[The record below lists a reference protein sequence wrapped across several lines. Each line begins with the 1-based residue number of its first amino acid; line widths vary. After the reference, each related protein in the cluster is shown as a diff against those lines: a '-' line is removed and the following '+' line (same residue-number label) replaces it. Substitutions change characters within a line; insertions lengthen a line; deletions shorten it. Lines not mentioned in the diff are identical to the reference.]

1 MAFIVVYD
9 ANVLVGNTQRDL
21 LVRIAQTS
29 LVQAKWTDRI
39 LDEALAA
46 VRKSR
51 PDVAPE
57 KLARLRALMIEAVPD
72 CLVTGHEPL
81 IDGLQ
86 LRDPD
91 DRHVLAAAI
100 KSGAQVIVTADKDFT
115 AAELAPWNIEA
126 KHPDDFVLDQID
138 INDRMIWGCVQQI
151 AISRKERPETIE
163 DVLGQLE
170 RSGLVRSAAALRTPP
185 PPGNTALADS

>member
-21 LVRIAQTS
+21 LIRIAQTG

-46 VRKSR
+46 VQKSR
-51 PDVAPE
+51 PNVLPE
-57 KLARLRALMIEAVPD
+57 KLARLRTLMIDAVPD
-72 CLVTGHEPL
+72 CLVSGHEPL

-86 LRDPD
+86 LRDAD

-115 AAELAPWNIEA
+115 AEALAPWSIEA
-126 KHPDDFVLDQID
+126 KHPDDFVLDQIE
-138 INDRMIWGCVQQI
+138 INDRVVWGCVQQI
-151 AISRKERPETIE
+151 ANARTQHPVTVE
-163 DVLGQLE
+163 DVIGELE
-170 RSGLVRSAAALRTPP
+170 RSGLVQSAAALRT
-185 PPGNTALADS
+185 N

>member
-1 MAFIVVYD
+1 MPFIVVYD
-9 ANVLVGNTQRDL
+9 ANALVGNSQRDL
-21 LVRIAQTS
+21 LVRIARTG

-39 LDEALAA
+39 LDEAIAA
-46 VRKSR
+46 IGKTR
-51 PDVAPE
+51 PGIPAE
-57 KLARLRALMIEAVPD
+57 KLTRLRELMITALPD
-72 CLVTGHEPL
+72 GIIRDHEPL
-81 IDGLQ
+81 IEGLH

-115 AAELAPWNIEA
+115 GDDLAPWNIEA

-138 INDRMIWGCVQQI
+138 INDRVVWACVQQI
-151 AISRKERPETIE
+151 ADSRQEHPETVS

-170 RSGLVRSAAALRTPP
+170 RSGLVRSVAALR
-185 PPGNTALADS
+185 SSW

>member
-1 MAFIVVYD
+1 MPFIVVYD

-21 LVRIAQTS
+21 LVRIAQTG

-39 LDEALAA
+39 LDEMVAA
-46 VRKSR
+46 IAKSR
-51 PDVAPE
+51 PDIPAE
-57 KLARLRALMIEAVPD
+57 KLARLRELMIAAVPD
-72 CLVTGHEPL
+72 CLVRGHEPL
-81 IDGLQ
+81 IEGLHM
-86 LRDPD
+86 RDSD

-115 AAELAPWNIEA
+115 AADLAPWNVEA

-138 INDRMIWGCVQQI
+138 INDRMIWGCVLQI
-151 AISRKERPETIE
+151 ANSRLARPETVE

-170 RSGLVRSAAALRTPP
+170 RSGLVQSAAALRR
-185 PPGNTALADS
+185 S